1 MKIFSAEQIRQW
13 DAFTIDNEPITSI
26 DLMERAA
33 AACFTWLTDHFQHT
47 AVFMIF
53 CGTGNNG
60 GDGLAIARMLLLAG
74 HTVDVYILEGGK
86 RSADFTDNFDRINSL
101 SANLQFINIVDLP
114 VIPTSTI
121 IIDALFGTGSN
132 KPLEGP
138 AAELVKHINNSGNQ
152 VISIDMPSGLF
163 ADSSSAGNVIVT
175 ASHTLSFQTSK
186 LAFMLAENNIYTGKV
201 HVLDIGLHPQFYEET
216 TTVFQTVGKK
226 MARSICKP
234 RNQHFHKYNFGHA
247 LLFTGSKNMMGAAI
261 LCARACLRSGAG
273 LVTVYTEDGTQG
285 VIQAALPEAIATTDR
300 DLPTV
305 AHKKSAIGIGPG
317 LLPSDE
323 NKNLLNE
330 LIKEYNGA
338 LVIDATALSLL
349 SGDVSI
355 LQQRM
360 SNPAV
365 LTPHSGEFDKLF
377 GKASGDFERMT
388 MALEQA
394 KKHGAYIILK
404 GHRTLIACPDGTAL
418 FNTTGNAGMATAG
431 SGDTL
436 TGILTGLLAQ
446 SYSQRDAC
454 ILGVYLH
461 GMAGD
466 IAAKK
471 MSQEAMIAGDIID
484 HIGAAYKKI
493 KLAE

>member
-1 MKIFSAEQIRQW
+1 MKIFSTEQIRQW

-26 DLMERAA
+26 DLMERVA
-33 AACFTWLTDHFQHT
+33 AACFTWLTDNFHPT
-47 AVFMIF
+47 APFMIF

-74 HTVDVYILEGGK
+74 HTVDVYILDGTK
-86 RSADFTDNFDRINSL
+86 SNDFAANLENVNSL
-101 SANLQFINIVDLP
+101 LANIQSIDPVNLP
-114 VIPTSTI
+114 VIPTGTI
-121 IIDALFGTGSN
+121 IIDALFGTGLN
-132 KPLEGP
+132 KPLEVP
-138 AAELVKHINNSGNQ
+138 ATALVKYLNNSGNQ

-163 ADSSSAGNVIVT
+163 ADKGSSGNVIVT

-186 LAFMLAENNIYTGKV
+186 LAFMMAENNIYTGTV
-201 HVLDIGLHPQFYEET
+201 HLLDIGLHPQFYKET
-216 TTVFQTVGKK
+216 TTLFQTVGKK
-226 MARSICKP
+226 LARSICKP
-234 RNQHFHKYNFGHA
+234 RNPHSHKYSFGHA
-247 LLFTGSKNMMGAAI
+247 LFFAGSKNMMGAAI

-300 DLPTV
+300 DLDTV
-305 AHKKSAIGIGPG
+305 AQKKSAIGIGPG

-323 NKNLLNE
+323 NKKLLND
-330 LIKEYNGA
+330 LIRQYNGA
-338 LVIDATALSLL
+338 LVIDATGLQLL
-349 SGDVSI
+349 SGDISI
-355 LQQRM
+355 LQQRV

-365 LTPHSGEFDKLF
+365 LTPHTGEFDRLF
-377 GKASGDFERMT
+377 DKVSGDFERMT

-394 KKHGAYIILK
+394 KNTGAYIILK

-431 SGDTL
+431 SGDAL

-446 SYSQRDAC
+446 AYSQRDAC

-471 MSQEAMIAGDIID
+471 MSQEAMIAGDLIN